1 MARNYKQGT
10 YTVKNKDKYIGTK
23 DPRYLSSFEL
33 RTWEWCDRSPA
44 VLKWGAEVVVVE
56 YFNPV
61 KNRKARYIVDV
72 YIKYMNKH
80 GEVKEELIE
89 IKPLDQCSPPK
100 KGRGKK
106 AESTF
111 LQESL
116 TWATNQ
122 SKWEAATKY
131 AEARGWT
138 FRILTEQSI
147 FR

>member
-1 MARNYKQGT
+1 MARNYQQGT
-10 YTVKNKDKYIGTK
+10 YEVKNKQKYIGTK

-44 VLKWGAEVVVVE
+44 VLKWGAEVIVVD

-61 KNRKARYIVDV
+61 KNRRARYIVDV
-72 YIKYMNKH
+72 YIKYMNSA
-80 GEVKEELIE
+80 GETKEEIIE
-89 IKPLDQCSPPK
+89 IKPAIQCSPPK

-106 AESTF
+106 AESTYI
-111 LQESL
+111 QESL

-122 SKWEAATKY
+122 AKWEAADKY
-131 AEARGWT
+131 AKDRGWT
-138 FRILTEQSI
+138 FRILTEHSI

>member
-33 RTWEWCDRSPA
+33 RMWEWCDRSPA

-89 IKPLDQCSPPK
+89 IKPLDQCSAPK

-106 AESTF
+106 AEATF
-111 LQESL
+111 IQESL
-116 TWATNQ
+116 TWVTNQ
-122 SKWEAATKY
+122 TKWEAAEKY
-131 AEARGWT
+131 ATDRGWS
-138 FRILTEQSI
+138 FRLITEKSL
-147 FR
+147 FK

>member
-10 YTVKNKDKYIGTK
+10 YEVKNKDKYIGTK

-33 RTWEWCDRSPA
+33 AVWQWCDRSPS
-44 VLKWGAEVVVVE
+44 VVKWGAEVVVVD

-61 KNRKARYIVDV
+61 KNRKARYIVDL
-72 YIKYMNKH
+72 YLKYVNKQ
-80 GEVKEELIE
+80 GETREEIIE
-89 IKPLDQCSPPK
+89 IKPVDQCRPPK

-122 SKWEAATKY
+122 AKWEAATKY
-131 AEARGWT
+131 ATDRKWT
-138 FRILTEQSI
+138 FRLLTEQSI
-147 FR
+147 FK

>member
-1 MARNYKQGT
+1 MARNYQQGV
-10 YTVKNKDKYIGTK
+10 YTLKNRDKYIGTK

-61 KNRKARYIVDV
+61 KNRKARYIVDL
-72 YIKYMNKH
+72 YLKYVNKR
-80 GEVKEELIE
+80 GEIKEEIIE
-89 IKPLDQCSPPK
+89 IKPHAQCSAPK

-111 LQESL
+111 IQESL
-116 TWATNQ
+116 TWATN
-122 SKWEAATKY
+122 SAKWEAAEKY
-131 AEARGWT
+131 ATARGWA
-138 FRILTEQSI
+138 FRLLTEKSI
-147 FR
+147 FK